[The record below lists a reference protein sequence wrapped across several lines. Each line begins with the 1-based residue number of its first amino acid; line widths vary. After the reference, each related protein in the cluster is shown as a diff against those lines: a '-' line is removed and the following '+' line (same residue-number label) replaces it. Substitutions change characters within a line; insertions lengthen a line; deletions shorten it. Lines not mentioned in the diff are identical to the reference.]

1 MRNVRIASLALA
13 FVVLGLGACN
23 TVEGLGQ
30 DVEEGG
36 ENLSDAADTVEQEIE
51 N

>member
-1 MRNVRIASLALA
+1 MRHIRVASFALALA
-13 FVVLGLGACN
+13 VIGLGACN

-36 ENLSDAADTVEQEIE
+36 EELRQAADDVEQEIE
-51 N
+51 D

>member
-1 MRNVRIASLALA
+1 MRTTRIASLALA
-13 FVVLGLGACN
+13 FAVLGLGACN
-23 TVEGLGQ
+23 TVEGFGQ

-36 ENLSDAADTVEQEIE
+36 ENLSNAADNVEQEIE